1 MTRPDWL
8 TKYRERDHALLKKN
22 LLQIVSQGIYPAE
35 YNVKL
40 LKFIMEEE
48 KMMTQLRFKTIRKA
62 ARSVQEQEKS
72 KVRAVI
78 KYNYHDKGT
87 VVYFKQGG
95 KFFKMLD
102 GFNIK
107 VLSCKWDSSFSQ
119 MTSHWSKK
127 DAYIKVFTDEQV
139 LLDGK
144 PLVIPMDTFTLT
156 EETK

>member
-8 TKYRERDHALLKKN
+8 AKHQERHHALLKKN
-22 LLQIVSQGIYPAE
+22 LLQIVSQRIYPAE
-35 YNVKL
+35 TNVKL
-40 LKFIMEEE
+40 LKFIIEEE
-48 KMMTQLRFKTIRKA
+48 KIMTQLRFKTIRNA
-62 ARSVQEQEKS
+62 TRSVQEQEKS

-78 KYNYHDKGT
+78 KYNCHDKGT

-119 MTSHWSKK
+119 MASHWSKK
-127 DAYIKVFTDEQV
+127 DAYTKVFTDEQV

-144 PLVIPMDTFTLT
+144 PLVIPMETFTLT